1 MYIYVHIHIY
11 ILYTCHRYMGRLIR
25 VCLKIGHTLEL
36 SLIGSMIIISRFLG
50 ETKNILL
57 DTLRACCFI
66 DIPVGF
72 PVLVGEIWPYPSFS
86 RDCPKQPKTVK
97 IIQNLRSK
105 GSKVLQRK
113 RQVENK
119 P

>member
-1 MYIYVHIHIY
+1 MYIIHMS
-11 ILYTCHRYMGRLIR
+11 YMGRLIR

-36 SLIGSMIIISRFLG
+36 SLIGSMMLISGFLG
-50 ETKNILL
+50 EAKNILL

-72 PVLVGEIWPYPSFS
+72 PVLLGEIWPYPSFS

-97 IIQNLRSK
+97 
-105 GSKVLQRK
+105 V
-113 RQVENK
+113 
-119 P
+119 